1 LRRKPSISGVIA
13 AVALFFA
20 VAGAGA
26 YAADSYIITSTHQ
39 IKPSVLR
46 KLAHDVRGPR
56 GTAGLVGAQGATGE
70 QGPQGSAGTNG
81 ATGQQGTPGAQGAQ
95 GAQGQKGDQG
105 PQGATGD
112 QGQKGDQGDQGP
124 KGATGAQGVSGV
136 NSPLVY
142 TYTDSV
148 GPDSGDCGNAWATDT
163 YDRTFVVDP
172 QADGSFT
179 VFETVKGT
187 FVTLAGVDE
196 PNSASCG
203 SSSQTGGVNGDFYG
217 SESWTVPAPAG
228 GQSAD
233 FDPNADCSGCSPQT
247 TGSTSSNDQ
256 GNAAFQTAFFPGST
270 YGGVTNYDFVYTTS
284 SNGSWVDSNTPFNN
298 DTAAGSANGNI
309 TG

>member
-1 LRRKPSISGVIA
+1 LRHKPSISGVLA

-46 KLAHDVRGPR
+46 KLAREVRGPR
-56 GTAGLVGAQGATGE
+56 GTAGPDGAQGATGQQGA
-70 QGPQGSAGTNG
+70 QGPAGTNG
-81 ATGQQGTPGAQGAQ
+81 TTGQQGPHGDPGAQGIPGQ
-95 GAQGQKGDQG
+95 NGDPGQKGDPG
-105 PQGATGD
+105 LKGDQGATG
-112 QGQKGDQGDQGP
+112 P
-124 KGATGAQGVSGV
+124 SGV

-142 TYTDSV
+142 TYTNSV
-148 GPDSGDCGNAWATDT
+148 GPDSGDCGNSWATDS
-163 YDRTFVVDP
+163 YDRTFVVAP
-172 QADGSFT
+172 QVDGSFT
-179 VFETVKGT
+179 VFETVKGG
-187 FVTLAGVDE
+187 FITLAGVSE
-196 PNSASCG
+196 PNPASCG

-217 SESWTVPAPAG
+217 TESWTVPAPAG
-228 GQSAD
+228 GESAD
-233 FDPNADCSGCSPQT
+233 FDPNADCSGCSAQT

-256 GNAAFQTAFFPGST
+256 GNAAFQAAFFPGST

-298 DTAAGSANGNI
+298 DQANGSAGGNI